1 MSEVRIE
8 PVTVDNYIA
17 AIDLG
22 VREDQ
27 RKWVRANVRSLAD
40 AWAYPT
46 ARPYVIVEGVEP
58 VGFALLYPSPD
69 DSRTVTVVRFMID
82 HRFQGRGLGRAG
94 LEAVLARARADGCRR
109 VRLSVAPHNEV
120 ARRLYVSAG
129 FRETG
134 EIDEGEIVLVLE
146 T

>member
-1 MSEVRIE
+1 MPEVRIE

-17 AIDLG
+17 VIDLRVG
-22 VREDQ
+22 EDQ
-27 RKWVRANVRSLAD
+27 REFVAPNVRSLAD

-46 ARPYVIVEGVEP
+46 ARPYAIVDGAEP
-58 VGFALLYPSPD
+58 VGFTLLYPSPD

-82 HRFQGRGLGRAG
+82 HRFQGRGLGGAG
-94 LEAVLARARADGCRR
+94 LEAVLARARADGCQR

-120 ARRLYVSAG
+120 ARRLYASAG

-134 EIDEGEIVLVLE
+134 EIDEGEIMLALE
-146 T
+146 V